1 MQQQSEQSGSDR
13 DIVARMA
20 RGDEQALAALYDR
33 FGNLAYS
40 LAYQILGNTADAEE
54 VVTDAF
60 VQAWSTAVSFDPARA
75 SVAAWLSMIAR
86 TRALD
91 RLRSSKRRSQLLE
104 EAAHSSPELE
114 GSALPLGTLGS
125 APDLHAEQSGMRAR
139 VNQALSELPENQRK
153 VVELAFFGGLSHS
166 EIAAALNE
174 PLGTVK
180 TRVRTALTK
189 LRAALAPY
197 ELVE

>member
-1 MQQQSEQSGSDR
+1 VQRAEQTGSDR
-13 DIVARMA
+13 EVVARMA
-20 RGDEQALAALYDR
+20 RGDEQALASLYDR

-40 LAYQILGNTADAEE
+40 LAYQILGNPADAEE

-60 VQAWSTAVSFDPARA
+60 VQAWSTAASFDPARA
-75 SVAAWLSMIAR
+75 SVPAWLSMITR

-91 RLRSSKRRSQLLE
+91 RLRSSKRRSHLLE
-104 EAAHSSPELE
+104 KAAQSSAEPE
-114 GSALPLGTLGS
+114 GSALPLGTMGA
-125 APDLHAEQSGMRAR
+125 APDQQAEHSGLRAR
-139 VNQALSELPENQRK
+139 VNRALAELPENQRK
-153 VVELAFFGGLSHS
+153 VLELAFFAGLSHS

-180 TRVRTALTK
+180 TRVRAALSK
-189 LRAALAPY
+189 LRAGLAPY

>member
-60 VQAWSTAVSFDPARA
+60 VQAWGTAVSFDPARA
-75 SVAAWLSMIAR
+75 SVATWLSMIAR

-104 EAAHSSPELE
+104 EAAHSAPELE
-114 GSALPLGTLGS
+114 GSALPLGTMGG
-125 APDLHAEQSGMRAR
+125 APDQHAEQAGMRAR
-139 VNQALSELPENQRK
+139 VNQAMSELPENQRK

-174 PLGTVK
+174 PLCTVK

>member
-1 MQQQSEQSGSDR
+1 MEQPGSDR
-13 DIVARMA
+13 DLVSRMA
-20 RGDEQALAALYDR
+20 RGDEKALAELYDR

-40 LAYQILGNTADAEE
+40 LAFQILSNGADAEE

-60 VQAWSTAVSFDPARA
+60 VQAWSNAASFDPARA
-75 SVAAWLSMIAR
+75 SVPAWLSMIAR

-91 RLRSSKRRSQLLE
+91 RLRSSKRRGQLLE
-104 EAAHSSPELE
+104 KAVQATPENE
-114 GSALPLGTLGS
+114 GSALPIASLGLE
-125 APDLHAEQSGMRAR
+125 PDKHAEQSDLRAR
-139 VNQALSELPENQRK
+139 VNQTLATLPENQRK
-153 VVELAFFGGLSHS
+153 VIELAFFKGMSHS

-189 LRAALAPY
+189 LRASLAPY
-197 ELVE
+197 EFAE